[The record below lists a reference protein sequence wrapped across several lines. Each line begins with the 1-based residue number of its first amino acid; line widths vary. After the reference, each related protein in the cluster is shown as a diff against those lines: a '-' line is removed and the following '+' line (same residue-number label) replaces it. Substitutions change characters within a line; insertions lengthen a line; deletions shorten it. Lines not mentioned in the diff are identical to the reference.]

1 MALYS
6 KQDLKDSQELY
17 QNCEFISKKTRSI
30 YAWRAALWVRYCK
43 EHNLDYS
50 VTEDKLISYLDWLFK
65 IDLVNKI
72 NTKKSYVPDIL
83 RDHMGSVIC
92 LWRIQTGNNP
102 DLVSPKEGTRYQA
115 KWDDILR
122 NFPRRERFQGRA
134 ATQDAHPTEPRASSS
149 GMAIS
154 PRLHA
159 GYTPSYGD
167 APYHHYP
174 GRHGRYQGSS
184 HHPQQQIPP
193 QSHPMMHP
201 PMSPALPS
209 YHNHSEPYPHSRAPG
224 MLLPPLPPPLQQYP
238 AGISESTELNWQIRW
253 TQNLNWRSAA
263 ARLIFTTAMAIWV
276 DAVDVT
282 SLRLGDAYFASS
294 TMAPRL
300 PASMLRVVLTTNST
314 SSMRSGSGGAAGS
327 PSRQQFSII
336 RARNPLHCPWNALG
350 AMLFYHWHIGNSP
363 PPTFAD
369 ATWQSSL
376 VLPMQ
381 SSDAAPVSAAA
392 METGFV
398 TLAERIGLAQMLLPQ
413 HKLPIERV
421 IRQHSLDRA
430 RELASPGSTSGSEHR
445 DPRMPRRGP
454 TLSSIIS
461 PLSDSVSL
469 DRLKHLSIANS
480 GYCESHHC
488 IQRHRV
494 LPSESLQGM
503 IFPWATTMQNT
514 VPSNVGIDERRTIS
528 RFLDFLLDLRIV
540 ILQDAAI
547 LRCCAEQLPRGY
559 DTTSMLSHPV
569 FNSLEFAR
577 FCEAMQRDAADE
589 IRTLHYDLDKTLG
602 HAGYYDAGLPQH
614 NAGYSAVRSSYGGSG
629 PTQMHPASP
638 AHPDDAAMTIGTPEG
653 ESFSP
658 MISPSPPGGAQDM
671 ARNSMLFMD
680 IPARGTAP
688 ARHTPLG
695 APQQPMSYSMPNRTL
710 DGWGDG
716 YFNGGERAPSTLAT
730 TAGFSANAG
739 SSAHPLAKRLRPGA
753 STIPA
758 PASTTPTNS
767 GSPYSTMSPKT
778 YWRTFHPQRPVK
790 SPTRQSRSPA
800 MSSLGLGGTRGA
812 TTTLP
817 SILQFTQPMKVV
829 TSPML
834 MDAGS
839 IKDGSEEQQ
848 SNAQARDTDPIMNVG
863 VRRSSDSTIDDC
875 SGSAMVSGHGEITP
889 SEMEQINSLRE
900 ENIIMRNRIQRLEL
914 SVSQKQAEVQTWMS
928 QIETRIAQSKEQSL

>member
-253 TQNLNWRSAA
+253 TQNLDWRSAA

-276 DAVDVT
+276 DAADVT

-327 PSRQQFSII
+327 LSRQQFSII

-381 SSDAAPVSAAA
+381 SSDAAPISAAA

-398 TLAERIGLAQMLLPQ
+398 ALAERIGLAQMLLPQ
-413 HKLPIERV
+413 HKLPIE
-421 IRQHSLDRA
+421 
-430 RELASPGSTSGSEHR
+430 
-445 DPRMPRRGP
+445 
-454 TLSSIIS
+454 
-461 PLSDSVSL
+461 
-469 DRLKHLSIANS
+469 
-480 GYCESHHC
+480 
-488 IQRHRV
+488 
-494 LPSESLQGM
+494 
-503 IFPWATTMQNT
+503 
-514 VPSNVGIDERRTIS
+514 SNVGIDERRTIK
-528 RFLDFLLDLRIV
+528 
-540 ILQDAAI
+540 
-547 LRCCAEQLPRGY
+547 QLPRGY

-716 YFNGGERAPSTLAT
+716 YFNGGERAPSTLGTTATST

-790 SPTRQSRSPA
+790 SPTRQSCSPA

-848 SNAQARDTDPIMNVG
+848 SNAQPRDTDPIMNVG

-928 QIETRIAQSKEQSL
+928 QIETRIAQSKERSL